1 MPQDSV
7 ANPRGRLRLP
17 RRKRYNSGMQEAPNF
32 PFIELLTQRRPRRIS
47 ATHLYRYVAAA
58 GADIPPRKKRQNN
71 PVIEYLQELLA
82 TYSFAIYPPLRAS
95 ADWDLAHYIFPI
107 PSPAFAEQLFPA
119 DGIALQPR
127 SPSGSHKLVLPC
139 EMLFDED
146 RARAIEAVNASL
158 AQAAAVLDAAIPPQ
172 VARADA
178 LAAEGHWVEDPGLQS
193 RTTAHELRQAYSLLT
208 WCVPAGKHGH
218 DLSTL
223 ELWRH
228 LAGSPLLAVRLSALR
243 GLDYCG
249 QAPPLLVLDEA
260 LAFLQQEQ
268 FVPRALQA
276 WGEQRKH
283 GRLHTTVLQRAY
295 EWQDACEDL
304 ARLLYPGA
312 EFQLVLQCCLK
323 PDIALP
329 PFELDRQG
337 RVTHCAR
344 IIDAKTG
351 ETASIAKYREY
362 ADTVDAWHLKDGPA
376 LAEQARAAGHEP
388 LAQRILR
395 LSRIEC
401 GPELLFLER
410 LRERW
415 YPPAT

>member
-1 MPQDSV
+1 VRD
-7 ANPRGRLRLP
+7 RLRSTGG
-17 RRKRYNSGMQEAPNF
+17 KRYNPGMQEGPAL
-32 PFIELLTQRRPRRIS
+32 PFVELLTQRRPRRIS

-58 GADIPPRKKRQNN
+58 GADIPPRKKRRNN
-71 PVIEYLQELLA
+71 PVIEYLAELLA
-82 TYSFAIYPPLRAS
+82 TYSFGLYPPLRAA
-95 ADWDLAHYIFPI
+95 ADWDLPHYIFPI
-107 PSPAFAEQLFPA
+107 PSPPFAEQLFPA

-127 SPSGSHKLVLPC
+127 SPSGGHKLVFDC
-139 EMLFDED
+139 EMLFAED
-146 RARAIEAVNASL
+146 PERAIEAVNAAL
-158 AQAAAVLDAAIPPQ
+158 AQAAAVCDSAVPPQ
-172 VARADA
+172 VAQSGT
-178 LAAEGHWVEDPGLQS
+178 LAAEGQWFDDPDLQP
-193 RTTAHELRQAYSLLT
+193 RTTAHELRQAHSLLR

-218 DLSTL
+218 DLSTV

-312 EFQLVLQCCLK
+312 EFQLVLQCALK

-329 PFELDRQG
+329 PFQLDAQG
-337 RVTHCAR
+337 RVIRCAR

-376 LAEQARAAGHEP
+376 LAEQARAAGNEP

-410 LRERW
+410 LRERY
-415 YPPAT
+415 YP

>member
-1 MPQDSV
+1 
-7 ANPRGRLRLP
+7 
-17 RRKRYNSGMQEAPNF
+17 MQEAPNF
-32 PFIELLTQRRPRRIS
+32 PFVELLTQRRPRRIS

-58 GADIPPRKKRQNN
+58 GADIPPKQKRRNN
-71 PVIEYLQELLA
+71 PVIEYLAELLA
-82 TYSFAIYPPLRAS
+82 AYSFAIYPPLRAS
-95 ADWDLAHYIFPI
+95 ADWDLSHYLFPV

-139 EMLFDED
+139 EMLFAED
-146 RARAIEAVNASL
+146 RSRAVEAVNASL
-158 AQAAAVLDAAIPPQ
+158 AQAAAVLDAAVPPQ

-178 LAAEGHWVEDPGLQS
+178 LAAEGHWVEDPALQP
-193 RTTAHELRQAYSLLT
+193 RTTAHELRQACSLLT

-218 DLSTL
+218 DLSTV

-249 QAPPLLVLDEA
+249 EPPPLLVLDEA
-260 LAFLQQEQ
+260 IAFLQQEQ
-268 FVPRALQA
+268 HVPRALEA
-276 WGEQRKH
+276 WGEQHRV

-295 EWQDACEDL
+295 EWERLCERL

-312 EFQLVLQCCLK
+312 EFQVVLQCGLK

-329 PFELDRQG
+329 PFELDPQG

-362 ADTVDAWHLKDGPA
+362 ADTVEAWHLTDGPA
-376 LAEQARAAGHEP
+376 LAEQARAAGNEA

-415 YPPAT
+415 YPHAT